1 MDNNKDDVYY
11 IERII
16 KDIDFV
22 ISHMKGKSFDDLSK
36 DEVLVD
42 SIMFRFI
49 QIAENAHELSDSF
62 LLKTE
67 KLPWKQLRGIR
78 NRIVHAYDVVRA
90 DIVYE
95 TVKNDLKPFRDE
107 LSKYR

>member
-16 KDIDFV
+16 NDINFV
-22 ISHMKGKSFDDLSK
+22 ISHTEGKSFDEMAK
-36 DEVLVD
+36 DEVLID

-49 QIAENAHELSDSF
+49 QIAENAQELSDSF
-62 LLKTE
+62 ILKTE
-67 KLPWKQLRGIR
+67 DLPWKQLRGIR
-78 NRIVHAYDVVRA
+78 NRIVHAYDVVRV